1 MLTHRNTISFSK
13 TPLFDVVDS
22 GVIIIASLNLTAL
35 LYRNFA
41 DSLYHVTAFPSA
53 PMLHNGINGEGGGLT
68 SLQGPFGGSGESG

>member
-1 MLTHRNTISFSK
+1 MLTHRNAISSSK

-22 GVIIIASLNLTAL
+22 DVIIASMKLTAL

-53 PMLHNGINGEGGGLT
+53 PVLHNGNKGGGGLT
-68 SLQGPFGGSGESG
+68 SLQGPFGGSGESE